1 MPPLKQILLALFSFS
16 VGCTASEPSAIPFE
30 LVGGLVYVQVS
41 VNGTAPAPFVLDTG
55 ATYSVLP
62 PETAAEQALVTKET
76 LPAAGPGRGGDATM
90 KIAGGVSLRV
100 GNLELK
106 NQQVAVLSVDY
117 ITQQSGHPTS
127 GILSVH
133 AFEGLVVQV
142 DYPAGLLRL
151 FNANDFVPAPEDT
164 EIPLTLKDNVPFVQA
179 EVGIPN
185 HDDLPGTFI
194 LDSGLVGEILFG
206 NSFQERHPELKTLE
220 NRVDLPPVEA
230 VGGTMHLQA
239 APLPHLRLGSI
250 NVANPVAVFSMNG
263 AGVLDDPSIDGII
276 GCAVL
281 MRYRV
286 SYDYPHGRLFLAPAP
301 TPGASPDVKK

>member
-206 NSFQERHPELKTLE
+206 NSFQERHPELKTLK
-220 NRVDLPPVEA
+220 
-230 VGGTMHLQA
+230 T
-239 APLPHLRLGSI
+239 GSI
-250 NVANPVAVFSMNG
+250 CLRRGRRGNDASAGGAASTSAPRQHQRG
-263 AGVLDDPSIDGII
+263 EPGRGLQHERAGVLDDPSIDGII

-286 SYDYPHGRLFLAPAP
+286 SYDYPHGRLFLARHPHPALRQ
-301 TPGASPDVKK
+301 T